1 MVNCMFLIPCVKLTC
16 VLWRTFNA
24 CFTYGKH
31 TLHFLFYNNYLFFP
45 AACVMAIILIIT
57 IIICIKSRDR
67 RKRIGFSRL
76 NFSDDEEEDDFDNML
91 PAVNGN
97 VNGKLLKPREYRDY
111 SSSDEESHELYDRRL
126 LRR

>member
-1 MVNCMFLIPCVKLTC
+1 
-16 VLWRTFNA
+16 
-24 CFTYGKH
+24 
-31 TLHFLFYNNYLFFP
+31 
-45 AACVMAIILIIT
+45 MAIILIIT
-57 IIICIKSRDR
+57 IIICVKSRGR